1 MKQKVIRQYSE
12 NILESLFSRYKI
24 PLLTAGFIFLI
35 VIIYDLVMGYGP
47 SIQTNTGW
55 ARSVHFAA
63 ITCRLILILFF
74 MFVLFIH
81 MFGSQLQS
89 IVIRLLKNK
98 LAVAGFFILTA
109 LMLLAV
115 YADYIADYNTVVIKQ
130 DLSNTFASP
139 SPQAL
144 LGTDEFGRDIFAR
157 IVHGTR
163 ISLVIGFISVSLSIV
178 VGGFLGALAGY
189 FGGWIDNIIMRIMDI
204 FLAIPSILLAI
215 AIVSALGSNLVNL
228 VIALSI
234 SSIPVYAR
242 IVRAS
247 VLSVR
252 GQEFIEAAH
261 TIGASNLYIILKH
274 IIPNVLSPI
283 IVQAT
288 LGIAAAILSIAG
300 LSFIGL
306 GVQPPTP
313 EWGSM
318 LAGGRNFIRKAPWV
332 TTYPGIAIML
342 SILSLNLLGDGLRD
356 ALDPRLK

>member
-1 MKQKVIRQYSE
+1 MKQKLIHQYSD
-12 NILESLFSRYKI
+12 NILELLFSRYKI
-24 PLLTAGFIFLI
+24 PLLTIGFIFLI
-35 VIIYDLVMGYGP
+35 VIVSDLVLGYGA
-47 SIQTNTGW
+47 SLQTNTEF
-55 ARSVHFAA
+55 ARSIHFVA
-63 ITCRLILILFF
+63 ITCRLMFILFSI
-74 MFVLFIH
+74 FVLFVH
-81 MFGSQLQS
+81 MFGSQLNS

-98 LAVAGFFILTA
+98 LAVAGFFILMA
-109 LMLLAV
+109 LMLMAV
-115 YADYIADYNTVVIKQ
+115 YADYIADYNTVVIRQ

-139 SPQAL
+139 SSQAL

-178 VGGFLGALAGY
+178 IGGFLGALAGY

-215 AIVSALGSNLVNL
+215 AIVSALGSSLVNL

-252 GQEFIEAAH
+252 GQEFVEAAH
-261 TIGASNLYIILKH
+261 TIGAGNLYIILKH

-283 IVQAT
+283 IVQGT
-288 LGIAAAILSIAG
+288 LGIAGAILSIAG